1 MRPSP
6 PPSLALSLRPW
17 AALAIGLCLA
27 ACSSSKDKLSR
38 EQQIS
43 TRRELGSYYF
53 QVGEIGRAEDQALRG
68 LELDRDDKELRL
80 LLGRVKL
87 RRGDTES
94 LLKAKL
100 VFEGFDIK
108 QEPRAAIGLGET
120 LERLGLVHRE
130 TAEAIERGDR
140 AAPKGDAPAEIKRLR
155 DEANRLWEQS
165 TKAFETALAF
175 DPEELRALNGLQRT
189 NALMGRYDE
198 ASKHS
203 DRLIELA
210 EAELE
215 AIGRT
220 LSTPAGTPDA
230 ARDERLRV
238 RSRETRNLLVE
249 TRWLAY
255 SIENSRQKPAAAL
268 AHLDRIIQLTP
279 NNEIA
284 YSRRAQVQFDL
295 GNYQA
300 AIDDALEFVRRSD
313 KPLEDPDIRKAWQLR
328 YDAEAKLP

>member
-1 MRPSP
+1 MP
-6 PPSLALSLRPW
+6 PPSPFPLRPLPW
-17 AALAIGLCLA
+17 AALALGLLLC
-27 ACSSSKDKLSR
+27 ACSSSKDKLTR

-100 VFEGFDIK
+100 VFEGFDIRE
-108 QEPRAAIGLGET
+108 EPRAAIGLGET
-120 LERLGLVHRE
+120 LERLGLVHQA
-130 TAEAIERGDR
+130 TAEAIERGER
-140 AAPKGDAPAEIKRLR
+140 AAPKGDGPAESKRLR
-155 DEANRLWEQS
+155 AEAERLWKKAAE
-165 TKAFETALAF
+165 AFETALAF

-189 NALMGRYDE
+189 HALMGRYDE
-198 ASKHS
+198 AAQHS

-215 AIGRT
+215 AIART
-220 LSTPAGTPDA
+220 LSSPPGSPDP
-230 ARDERLRV
+230 ARDERLRT
-238 RSRETRNLLVE
+238 RSRETKALLIE

-255 SIENSRQKPAAAL
+255 SIENSRQRPAAAL
-268 AHLDRIIQLTP
+268 THLDRIIELTP
-279 NNEIA
+279 NDEVA
-284 YSRRAQVQFDL
+284 YSRRAQVQYDL

-300 AIDDALEFVRRSD
+300 AIDDATEFVRLSD
-313 KPLEDPDIRKAWQLR
+313 KPYEDPDIRRAWQLR
-328 YDAEAKLP
+328 NDASSKLP

>member
-1 MRPSP
+1 
-6 PPSLALSLRPW
+6 
-17 AALAIGLCLA
+17 
-27 ACSSSKDKLSR
+27 
-38 EQQIS
+38 
-43 TRRELGSYYF
+43 
-53 QVGEIGRAEDQALRG
+53 
-68 LELDRDDKELRL
+68 
-80 LLGRVKL
+80 
-87 RRGDTES
+87 
-94 LLKAKL
+94 
-100 VFEGFDIK
+100 
-108 QEPRAAIGLGET
+108 
-120 LERLGLVHRE
+120 
-130 TAEAIERGDR
+130 
-140 AAPKGDAPAEIKRLR
+140 
-155 DEANRLWEQS
+155 
-165 TKAFETALAF
+165 
-175 DPEELRALNGLQRT
+175 LNGLQRT

-215 AIGRT
+215 AIART